1 MQSGDLQLDR
11 SVGPLGRWMIRQIM
25 HMILRNKGRLVKK
38 SFLRRFTRS
47 FYAVAGQA
55 HQRAMSTNGY
65 LLAGQEILFQSLQ
78 NDARYGV
85 LQVRLVLCY
94 LIKGLLVTF
103 HQRPDCV
110 LI

>member
-1 MQSGDLQLDR
+1 
-11 SVGPLGRWMIRQIM
+11 
-25 HMILRNKGRLVKK
+25 
-38 SFLRRFTRS
+38 
-47 FYAVAGQA
+47 
-55 HQRAMSTNGY
+55 MSTNGY

-78 NDARYGV
+78 SDAHYGV

-94 LIKGLLVTF
+94 PIKGLLVTF